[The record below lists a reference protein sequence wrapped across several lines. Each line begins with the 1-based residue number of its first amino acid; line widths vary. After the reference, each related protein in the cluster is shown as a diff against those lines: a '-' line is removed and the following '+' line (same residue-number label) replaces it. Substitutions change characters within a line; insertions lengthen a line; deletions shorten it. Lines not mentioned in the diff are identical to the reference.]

1 MSSKKTYDRNSK
13 RAALGLLIVMSAAM
27 LGAMLLPLYWFW
39 DRIAS
44 RGPSILAIVLGL
56 LAWALFHWWRL
67 VLSMGKRIRGFPE
80 Q

>member
-1 MSSKKTYDRNSK
+1 
-13 RAALGLLIVMSAAM
+13 MSAAM

-44 RGPSILAIVLGL
+44 RHGILLLILGL
-56 LAWALFHWWRL
+56 LAWALFTWGKL
-67 VLSMGKRIRGFPE
+67 MFSTAKRIRNLPE

>member
-1 MSSKKTYDRNSK
+1 MSSKTYDRNSK
-13 RAALGLLIVMSAAM
+13 RLAMGLWIAVSAAI

-44 RGPSILAIVLGL
+44 RPSILLLILGL
-56 LAWALFHWWRL
+56 LAWALFTWWRL
-67 VLSMGKRIRGFPE
+67 VFSIAKKVRSFPE